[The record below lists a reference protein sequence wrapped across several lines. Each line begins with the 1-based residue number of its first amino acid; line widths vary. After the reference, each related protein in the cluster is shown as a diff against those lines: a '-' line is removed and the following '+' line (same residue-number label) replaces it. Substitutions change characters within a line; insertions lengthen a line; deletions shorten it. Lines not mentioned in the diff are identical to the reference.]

1 MPNSAG
7 VGEDF
12 ICHHVLQT
20 SSDFNN
26 VSFQAVSGIMS
37 NANPADQVALKS
49 LPRVLGLFDATAMV
63 VGSIIGSGIFLKV
76 GNVDQALM
84 AWGFLPII
92 GVWIFVGL
100 VTLCGSL
107 SLAELAAMY
116 PHAGGPYLYLR
127 EAYGRLPA
135 FLWGWTEFW
144 VVRSGSVGALSCAT
158 VIYLDEFLR
167 PSPEVASELGHF
179 GQFVAAVSI
188 VVGLSV
194 INMISTRWGAA
205 VQNVATVA
213 KLGFLTLLIVLP
225 FVMGKMNTDHL
236 SPLWVPSP
244 DLVTSAG
251 AEVDPVMTSVPS
263 VVPKSLFGALGLA
276 MIAVFWPY
284 DGWINIAPVAEE
296 IREPQFNIPRA
307 LALGI
312 VIVTVV
318 YVGANLSYHLVLSMP
333 AVAKS
338 DRLASDVFRVMF
350 GEWGSKFAALGV
362 LCSTFGAA
370 NSNLI
375 AGPRIYFAASRD
387 GLVPAFIQR
396 IHPNFHT
403 PSNSILIQGIWTT
416 LLIVVFYWI
425 SPNPKQVFDLMTDAV
440 ICAGLIFYSLAVAA
454 VYVLRVRHPDAE
466 RPYKTWGYPLTP
478 GLMIITYAVAF
489 VGTLREQW
497 DRIAWV
503 LALIAAGIVYF
514 QIVTQSTKRRK
525 PN

>member
-1 MPNSAG
+1 
-7 VGEDF
+7 
-12 ICHHVLQT
+12 
-20 SSDFNN
+20 
-26 VSFQAVSGIMS
+26 MS
-37 NANPADQVALKS
+37 NANPVVVTAPKS
-49 LPRVLGLFDATAMV
+49 LPRILGLFDATAMV

-92 GVWIFVGL
+92 GIWVFVGL

-144 VVRSGSVGALSCAT
+144 VVRSGSVGALACAT

-167 PSPEVASELGHF
+167 PPLESISPLGHV
-179 GQFVAAVSI
+179 GQLVAAVTI
-188 VVGLSV
+188 VVGLSL
-194 INMISTRWGAA
+194 INMISTRWGAV

-213 KLGFLTLLIVLP
+213 KLGFLSLLILLP
-225 FVMGKMNTDHL
+225 LLMGKMNVDHL
-236 SPLWVPSP
+236 FPVWVPSP
-244 DLVTSAG
+244 ESVSSPMSEADPAATTPQSA
-251 AEVDPVMTSVPS
+251 T
-263 VVPKSLFGALGLA
+263 PKSLFAALGLA
-276 MIAVFWPY
+276 LIAVFWPY
-284 DGWINIAPVAEE
+284 DGWINIAPIAEE
-296 IREPQFNIPRA
+296 IREPHFNIPRA
-307 LALGI
+307 LSLGI
-312 VIVTVV
+312 AIVTLV

-338 DRLASDVFRVMF
+338 DRLASDVFRVLF

-375 AGPRIYFAASRD
+375 SGPRIYFAASRD

-396 IHPNFHT
+396 IDPRFHT
-403 PSNSILIQGIWTT
+403 PANSILIQGVWTT
-416 LLIVVFYWI
+416 FLIVVFYGI
-425 SPNPKQVFDLMTDAV
+425 SQNPKEVFDLITDAV
-440 ICAGLIFYSLAVAA
+440 ICAGLIFYSLAVGA
-454 VYVLRVRHPDAE
+454 VYVLRFQRPDAE

-478 GLMIITYAVAF
+478 GLLIATYGVAF
-489 VGTLREQW
+489 VGTLVDQW
-497 DRIAWV
+497 DRISWV
-503 LALIAAGIVYF
+503 LGLIAAGIAYYF
-514 QIVTQSTKRRK
+514 VTTRLVAKSKVI
-525 PN
+525 